1 MKLKDSVKGVLG
13 VILLYLIIVVGVIL
27 VNARFEQIENT
38 VTGVTV
44 NTNTNQ

>member
-1 MKLKDSVKGVLG
+1 MKVKDSVQGVLG

-27 VNARFEQIENT
+27 VNARLEQIENT

>member
-27 VNARFEQIENT
+27 VNARLEQIENT